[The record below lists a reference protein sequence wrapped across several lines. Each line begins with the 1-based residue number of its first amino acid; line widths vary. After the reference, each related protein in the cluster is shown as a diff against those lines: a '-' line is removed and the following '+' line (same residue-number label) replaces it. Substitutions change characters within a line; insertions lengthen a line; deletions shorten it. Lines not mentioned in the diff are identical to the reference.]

1 MRVIVSIAR
10 NSAAIGFRLRKVLG
24 FDEMKQPFVRLLPY
38 VIQYRGIYAVLALLL
53 FFDIAL
59 TLFFTWFMSQAADA
73 AIDGE
78 AKRIAWLMVLGAS
91 IVVFSFV
98 AEFYEAIL
106 QSETVNRIKRDLKT
120 TLFGHMLRLPTR
132 FFSSHHSGE
141 LVSRLTL
148 DINGV
153 EGALGANLLNLVRMP
168 LLAAAA
174 FTYLLII
181 HWQLALICML
191 IGPAA
196 LLIGGIFGKMVRD
209 NGKLLQAKFGR
220 INAYLHDVFSGF
232 TVMRVFAMERKLAA
246 SYDAYSNQV
255 LALERKEAR
264 LMGWLQ
270 AGSST
275 LSLASFF
282 ISLGLGAYL
291 VAIDQISIGSLFAF
305 VTLMQYI
312 VYPFSGIARQWGGL
326 QRSLASVERIWSV
339 LDTKPDRTSMPAYLP
354 SASLT
359 EGIRI
364 ERLAFAY
371 EGGGKMAIDG
381 IDLFIPA
388 GKTVALVGPNGS
400 GKSTLFQLL
409 TGLQHPSEGSIHFDG
424 HRLGFTD
431 PDVWRSYISY
441 VPQEP
446 YLFAGTIRD
455 NIAGGRPDATDGEI
469 EQAAKD
475 ANAHEFISALP
486 DGYDT
491 PIGERGGDL
500 SGGQRQRI
508 TIARAI
514 LKNAPILLLDEAT
527 SSLDTESESAVQE
540 ALTRLMKDRTVIMI
554 THRLS
559 AVSDVDRI
567 IVMSQ
572 GKVVEQ
578 DTHDELLRQNGLYA
592 RLYERR

>member
-1 MRVIVSIAR
+1 LM
-10 NSAAIGFRLRKVLG
+10 
-24 FDEMKQPFVRLLPY
+24 PY
-38 VIQYRGIYAVLALLL
+38 VIQYRGIYAALASLL

-73 AIDGE
+73 AIAGE
-78 AKRIAWLMVLGAS
+78 AGRIAWLMVLGAG
-91 IVVFSFV
+91 IVVFSFI
-98 AEFYEAIL
+98 AEFYEAVL

-132 FFSSHHSGE
+132 FFSAHHSGD

-153 EGALGANLLNLVRMP
+153 EGALGSNLLNLVRMP

-174 FTYLLII
+174 FTYLLVI
-181 HWQLALICML
+181 HWQLALVCVL

-196 LLIGGIFGKMVRD
+196 LLIGGIYGKMVRD
-209 NGKLLQAKFGR
+209 NGKLLQLQFGKV
-220 INAYLHDVFSGF
+220 NAYLHDVFSGF
-232 TVMRVFAMERKLAA
+232 TVMRVFAMERKIAA
-246 SYDAYSNQV
+246 NYDAYCDKV

-270 AGSST
+270 AGSGT
-275 LSLASFF
+275 LSLAAFF

-326 QRSLASVERIWSV
+326 QRSLASVERIWNV
-339 LDTKPDRTSMPAYLP
+339 LDMQPDRKTMPAYLP
-354 SASLT
+354 SATLT

-364 ERLAFAY
+364 ERLTFSY
-371 EGGGKMAIDG
+371 ESGNHAIDG

-388 GKTVALVGPNGS
+388 GETVALVGPNGS

-409 TGLQHPSEGSIHFDG
+409 TGLQHPSGGSIHFDR
-424 HRLGFTD
+424 HRLAFTD

-469 EQAAKD
+469 EQAARD
-475 ANAHEFISALP
+475 ANAHEFIAALP
-486 DGYDT
+486 DRYDT
-491 PIGERGGDL
+491 LIGERGGDL

-527 SSLDTESESAVQE
+527 SSLDTESESAVKE
-540 ALTRLMKDRTVIMI
+540 ALTRLMKRRTVIMI

-559 AVSDVDRI
+559 AISDVDRI
-567 IVMSQ
+567 IVMNQ

-578 DTHDELLRQNGLYA
+578 DTHDELLRQNGVYA

>member
-38 VIQYRGIYAVLALLL
+38 VIQYRGIYMALALLL
-53 FFDIAL
+53 LFDIGL
-59 TLFFTWFMSQAADA
+59 TLFFTWFMSNAADA
-73 AIDGE
+73 AIAGE
-78 AKRIAWLMVLGAS
+78 AERIAWLMVLGGG
-91 IVVFSFV
+91 IVVLSFI
-98 AEFYEAIL
+98 AEFYEAVL

-132 FFSSHHSGE
+132 FFSAHHSGE

-153 EGALGANLLNLVRMP
+153 EGALGSNLLNLVRMP

-174 FTYLLII
+174 FTYLVVI
-181 HWQLALICML
+181 HWQFALICML
-191 IGPAA
+191 VGPAA
-196 LLIGGIFGKMVRD
+196 LLIGGIYGKLVRD
-209 NGKLLQAKFGR
+209 NGKLLQAQFGK

-232 TVMRVFAMERKLAA
+232 TVMRVFAMERKLAEN
-246 SYDAYSNQV
+246 YDAFSNKV

-326 QRSLASVERIWSV
+326 QRSLASVERIWNV
-339 LDTKPDRTSMPAYLP
+339 LETKPDRTNMPAYLP
-354 SASLT
+354 SSPLT

-364 ERLAFAY
+364 ERLTFAY
-371 EGGGKMAIDG
+371 EGGKNAIDG

-431 PDVWRSYISY
+431 PDIWRSYISY

-455 NIAGGRPDATDGEI
+455 NIAGGRPDATDEEI
-469 EQAAKD
+469 EQAARD
-475 ANAHEFISALP
+475 ANAHEFIMALP
-486 DGYDT
+486 DRYDT
-491 PIGERGGDL
+491 YIGERGGDL

-527 SSLDTESESAVQE
+527 SSLDTESESAVKE
-540 ALTRLMKDRTVIMI
+540 ALTRLMKHRTVLMI

-559 AVSDVDRI
+559 AISDVDRI

-572 GKVVEQ
+572 GKIVEQ